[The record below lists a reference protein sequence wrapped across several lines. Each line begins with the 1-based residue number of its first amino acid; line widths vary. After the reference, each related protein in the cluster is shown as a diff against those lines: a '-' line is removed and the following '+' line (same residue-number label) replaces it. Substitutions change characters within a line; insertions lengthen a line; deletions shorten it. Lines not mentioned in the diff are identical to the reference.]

1 MDSRIF
7 VKSVDLTLTISQD
20 MPSFPGSPK
29 PHFIPWAEIKKEK
42 YNLEMLFLSTHTGT
56 HIDAPYHFIKNGKK
70 IHQIKPERF
79 LCDAI
84 LIRVKGMPNYKITK
98 RDIVQFE
105 SENGS
110 IPAKSAVIFHTGW
123 NDKLSKK
130 GFFEKNPGLSAP
142 AARYL
147 SSKKIHLV
155 GIDSPSIDAGSDDSF
170 SAHKILLKSDVLIL
184 ENLCNLDKIKKTH
197 FGISALPLKIQDA
210 TGSPVRAIAF

>member
-20 MPSFPGSPK
+20 IPSFPGSPK
-29 PHFIPWAEIKKEK
+29 PHFIPWAEIRKEK

-56 HIDAPYHFIKNGKK
+56 HVDAPYHFIKNGKK
-70 IHQIKPERF
+70 IHQVEPERF

-84 LIRVKGMPNYKITK
+84 LIRVKGVPNYRITK
-98 RDIVQFE
+98 NDIVQFE
-105 SENGS
+105 SKNGS
-110 IPAKSAVIFHTGW
+110 IPAGSAVIFHTGW
-123 NDKLSKK
+123 NEKLSKT
-130 GFFEKNPGLSAP
+130 GFFERNPGLSAP

-147 SSKKIHLV
+147 SSKKINLV
-155 GIDSPSIDAGSDDSF
+155 GIDSPSIDVGSDDSF

-197 FGISALPLKIQDA
+197 FGIIALPLKIRGA